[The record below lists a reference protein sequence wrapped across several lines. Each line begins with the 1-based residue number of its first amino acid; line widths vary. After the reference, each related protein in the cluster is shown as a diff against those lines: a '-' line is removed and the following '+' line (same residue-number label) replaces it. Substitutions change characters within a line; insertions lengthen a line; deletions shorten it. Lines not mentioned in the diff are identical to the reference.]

1 MAERKKR
8 KAYVNQKEC
17 VACGCCMKV
26 CPKGA
31 IQVFRGIMAQVDHEK
46 GSFSDCWEVRDY
58 RDEYFSVIADSS
70 FTIFSAVFSVSAI
83 SLLTMSSDKPA

>member
-1 MAERKKR
+1 MADRRKR

-31 IQVFRGIMAQVDHEK
+31 IQFFRGIMALVDHEK
-46 GSFSDCWEVRDY
+46 CIGCGRCALECPAG
-58 RDEYFSVIADSS
+58 VI
-70 FTIFSAVFSVSAI
+70 TLKETAV
-83 SLLTMSSDKPA
+83 

>member
-1 MAERKKR
+1 MSLKKIGNLLLFLYGREKKR

-46 GSFSDCWEVRDY
+46 CIGCGRCALECPAG
-58 RDEYFSVIADSS
+58 VI
-70 FTIFSAVFSVSAI
+70 TLKETAV
-83 SLLTMSSDKPA
+83 